1 MSCAKPLPRS
11 ATGARCAYE
20 DFSGAAGVFVTDL
33 RLQSLA
39 DFLRTQV
46 ISSRGAAYLVD
57 EAGLLVASS
66 AGDALYQSLPGGLE
80 HVKPAESN
88 NPVERASCAALQA
101 VLRQKSSH
109 KVLVDGFVDR
119 SVSLQCREMADGDA
133 LITVRRPLCDA
144 LRLRWTLLVESRTAG
159 LLASR
164 EEALQAAKAKA
175 SFLATVGQEMRTPLN
190 GVLGMRTLMA
200 ETRLDNEQ
208 SDHLQPI
215 PIRLPSYRHS
225 YAEDPKDLGQVRPR
239 VSGV

>member
-11 ATGARCAYE
+11 ATGARCAYD
-20 DFSGAAGVFVTDL
+20 DFSGAAGVFVADL

-46 ISSRGAAYLVD
+46 IGSRGAAYLVD

-88 NPVERASCAALQA
+88 NPVERASCVALQA

-119 SVSLQCREMADGDA
+119 SVSLQCLEMADGDA
-133 LITVRRPLCDA
+133 LITVRRPLGDA
-144 LRLRWTLLVESRTAG
+144 LGLRWTLLVESCTAG

-175 SFLATVGQEMRTPLN
+175 SFLATRGPRNAHAAQWCAGHAHADGRNQAGQRAKRSFATDPDPL
-190 GVLGMRTLMA
+190 
-200 ETRLDNEQ
+200 D
-208 SDHLQPI
+208 
-215 PIRLPSYRHS
+215 
-225 YAEDPKDLGQVRPR
+225 
-239 VSGV
+239 